1 MIILDSTFL
10 IDYLKKDKK
19 AIDTLS
25 KFLEKN
31 EILATTAIN
40 VFEIFNGI
48 YYLDEQKQD
57 VVLAEVSR
65 LLSYL
70 TILELTSDSAA
81 SCSRIFAYLR
91 KKGIVIEDT
100 DILISGIAIF
110 NRANKI
116 CTRNH
121 SHFSKIPGIQVITY

>member
-116 CTRNH
+116 
-121 SHFSKIPGIQVITY
+121 